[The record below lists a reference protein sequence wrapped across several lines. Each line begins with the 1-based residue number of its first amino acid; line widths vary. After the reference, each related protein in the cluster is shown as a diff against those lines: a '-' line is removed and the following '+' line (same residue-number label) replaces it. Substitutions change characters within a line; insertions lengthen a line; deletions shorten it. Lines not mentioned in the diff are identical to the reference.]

1 MYRIEITCTAAQ
13 AKAISELML
22 DLSFQSFAVH
32 SVEGEGAL
40 PAPEAKAAKSSFR
53 PLAKNRSLLAVI
65 LTAVAGRGW
74 PVGKGNLTTEF
85 TTAACE
91 DMCRRIGLS
100 PTTARAALSSSKRH
114 GYVVQ
119 LGKGRFTLTDKGR
132 KLANSPEFASIPL
145 PEEKA

>member
-32 SVEGEGAL
+32 SVDGEGAL

-53 PLAKNRSLLAVI
+53 PSAKNRSLVAVI
-65 LTAVAGRGW
+65 LTARSVAVSPGH
-74 PVGKGNLTTEF
+74 LTAEF

-100 PTTARAALSSSKRH
+100 TTTATAALSTSKRH
-114 GYVVQ
+114 GYVAQ
-119 LGKGRFTLTDKGR
+119 LGHGRFMLTDKGR
-132 KLANSPEFASIPL
+132 KLANSEEFAHIPL
-145 PEEKA
+145 PEG